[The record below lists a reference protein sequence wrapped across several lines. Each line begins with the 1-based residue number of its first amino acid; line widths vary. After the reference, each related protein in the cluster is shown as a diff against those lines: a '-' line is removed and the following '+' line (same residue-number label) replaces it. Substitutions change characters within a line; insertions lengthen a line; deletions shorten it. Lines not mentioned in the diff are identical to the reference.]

1 MTMWGAKAQKNHI
14 DLITLIVTLF
24 LMVMSVGIVY
34 SASSTYAMQRWGES
48 GKLLGNHAAK
58 VVLGFLVMF
67 VAIQVDYHF
76 WKKISKG
83 LLIGV
88 VVALVITRILGGELN
103 GAARWLRIGGFG
115 FQPSEFARF
124 ALITHLAV
132 LLSFRGD
139 RVRDLKSGYVPLLIW
154 TVLVAGLVLVQPAF
168 STGSMIFLVSILM
181 LFLGGVRLTHLGLT
195 LSGLIPMLILYMVS
209 AEYRMHR
216 VMDFIRGLF
225 SESGITRINH
235 QVYQGLIGFANGGLI
250 GMGPG
255 NSKQRELFLPESYGD
270 FIYSIIGEEYG
281 LIGAL
286 VVLGLFL
293 VIMLRGLKI
302 ANHARDDFGR
312 YLALGITCSIVL
324 YAVVNAGVT
333 LGILPTTGLPMP
345 FISYGGSSMLVS
357 SMMIGVLLNISAQ
370 TDLYPRQAAGADGTV
385 PLKPQHTPA
394 VGKVY

>member
-1 MTMWGAKAQKNHI
+1 MWGSKVQKNHI
-14 DLITLIVTLF
+14 DLITLVVALF

-34 SASSTYAMQRWGES
+34 SASSTYAQQRWGMS
-48 GKLLGNHAAK
+48 GKLLGNHATK

-67 VAIQVDYHF
+67 VAMQVDYHL

-83 LLIGV
+83 LLIGIV
-88 VVALVITRILGGELN
+88 LALILTRLTGGEVK
-103 GAARWLRIGGFG
+103 GAIRFLRIGGFG

-124 ALITHLAV
+124 ALVTHLAV
-132 LLSFRGD
+132 LLSFRGE
-139 RVRDLKSGYVPLLIW
+139 RVRDLKTGYIPLMIW
-154 TVLVAGLVLVQPAF
+154 IMLVTGLVLVQPAF
-168 STGSMIFLVSILM
+168 STGSMLFLVSMIL
-181 LFLGGVRLTHLGLT
+181 LFLGGVKLSHLGLT
-195 LSGLIPMLILYMVS
+195 LGGLIPMLAVYMLS

-216 VMDFIRGLF
+216 VMDFVRGLF
-225 SESGITRINH
+225 SDEGISKINH
-235 QVYQGLIGFANGGLI
+235 QVFQGLIGFANGGLL

-270 FIYSIIGEEYG
+270 FIYSIVGEEYG

-286 VVLGLFL
+286 AVLALFL
-293 VIMLRGLKI
+293 VIMLRGIKI
-302 ANHARDDFGR
+302 ANHAHDDFGR
-312 YLALGITCSIVL
+312 YLALGITTGIVL

-345 FISYGGSSMLVS
+345 FISYGGSSMLVTS
-357 SMMIGVLLNISAQ
+357 LMIGVLLNISAQ
-370 TDLYPRQAAGADGTV
+370 TDLYPRQTAGVDGTI

>member
-1 MTMWGAKAQKNHI
+1 MLGSKAQKNHI
-14 DLITLIVTLF
+14 DLLMLTVALF
-24 LMVMSVGIVY
+24 LMVMSAGIVY
-34 SASSTYAMQRWGES
+34 SASSTYAQQRWGES

-58 VVLGFLVMF
+58 VVLGFFVMF
-67 VAIQVDYHF
+67 VVMQVDYHF
-76 WKKISKG
+76 WKRISKG
-83 LLIGV
+83 ALIGIV
-88 VVALVITRILGGELN
+88 IALIITRIMGGELN

-139 RVRDLKSGYVPLLIW
+139 RVRDFKTGYVPLMIW
-154 TVLVAGLVLVQPAF
+154 TLLVAGLVLVQPAF
-168 STGSMIFLVSILM
+168 STGSMMFLVSILM
-181 LFLGGVRLTHLGLT
+181 LFLGGVKLTHLGLT
-195 LSGLIPMLILYMVS
+195 LSALIPALVGYMLS
-209 AEYRMHR
+209 AAYRMQR
-216 VMDFIRGLF
+216 VMDFINGLF
-225 SESGITRINH
+225 SSEGGVTRINH
-235 QVYQGLIGFANGGLI
+235 QVYQGLIGFANGGLF

-281 LIGAL
+281 LLGAL
-286 VVLGLFL
+286 AVLTLFVVILW
-293 VIMLRGLKI
+293 RGVRI
-302 ANHARDDFGR
+302 ANHAPDDFGR

-324 YAVVNAGVT
+324 YAIVNAGVT

-357 SMMIGVLLNISAQ
+357 SIMVGVLLNISAQ
-370 TDLYPRQAAGADGTV
+370 TDLYPRQTAGTDGTV

>member
-1 MTMWGAKAQKNHI
+1 MGSKAQKNHI
-14 DLITLIVTLF
+14 DLIVLTVALF

-34 SASSTYAMQRWGES
+34 SASSTYADQRWGDS

-58 VVLGFLVMF
+58 VVLGFFVMF
-67 VAIQVDYHF
+67 IVMQVDYHF

-83 LLIGV
+83 VLIGV
-88 VVALVITRILGGELN
+88 VVALIITRILGGELN

-124 ALITHLAV
+124 ALITHIAV

-139 RVRDLKSGYVPLLIW
+139 RVRDLKTGYMPLMIW
-154 TVLVAGLVLVQPAF
+154 TMLVAGLVLVQPAF

-195 LSGLIPMLILYMVS
+195 LSALVPALVAYMLS
-209 AEYRMHR
+209 APYRMQR
-216 VMDFIRGLF
+216 VMDFIRGMF
-225 SESGITRINH
+225 GGESGVTKGNH
-235 QVYQGLIGFANGGLI
+235 QVFQGLIGFANGGLF

-281 LIGAL
+281 LLGA
-286 VVLGLFL
+286 VAVLALFL
-293 VIMLRGLKI
+293 VILVRGLRI

-312 YLALGITCSIVL
+312 FLALGITSSIVL
-324 YAVVNAGVT
+324 YALVNAGVT

-345 FISYGGSSMLVS
+345 FISYGGSSMLIS
-357 SMMIGVLLNISAQ
+357 SVMMGVLLNISAQ
-370 TDLYPRQAAGADGTV
+370 TDLYPRQAAGADGTI
-385 PLKPQHTPA
+385 PLKAQNTPA